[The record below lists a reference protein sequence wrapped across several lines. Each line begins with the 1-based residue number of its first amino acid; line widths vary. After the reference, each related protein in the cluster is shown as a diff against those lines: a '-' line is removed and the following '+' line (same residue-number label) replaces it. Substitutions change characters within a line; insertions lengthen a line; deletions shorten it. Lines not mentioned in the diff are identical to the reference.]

1 MLAESDLGANTK
13 HGRFRPRPS
22 KGSSYSDLASRP
34 RGTDSSEEE
43 AEVFIGPATSRLLDR
58 EDPPEYTEERTRG
71 VGYMSRH
78 GSVCRYFL
86 SKSGCQRADCSWK
99 HENPEDH
106 ERDINNFVA
115 KRTNSSASANGKFD
129 ARFNTSHVIEKM
141 EELHIQNK
149 KLARKNQELDS
160 ENRDLRSMMKDM
172 NFLQEENLRLRRLLR
187 GHLWDHGNG
196 RGSYYPPR
204 RRSSSHYVLPED
216 YRSPL
221 SSLRSSRDLSRS
233 AIDY

>member
-1 MLAESDLGANTK
+1 MLAESNLGVNTK

-22 KGSSYSDLASRP
+22 KGSLHSDVASRP

-71 VGYMSRH
+71 AGYISRH
-78 GSVCRYFL
+78 SAVCRYFL

-106 ERDINNFVA
+106 ERDNNFLA
-115 KRTNSSASANGKFD
+115 KRTNSSKSANGKAD
-129 ARFNTSHVIEKM
+129 TRFNASHVIEKM
-141 EELHIQNK
+141 KELHIQNK
-149 KLARKNQELDS
+149 ELARKNLELDS
-160 ENRDLRSMMKDM
+160 ENRDLRSMMIDM

-196 RGSYYPPR
+196 RGTYYPPR
-204 RRSSSHYVLPED
+204 RRSSSNYVLSED
-216 YRSPL
+216 YRSPV

-233 AIDY
+233 SIDY